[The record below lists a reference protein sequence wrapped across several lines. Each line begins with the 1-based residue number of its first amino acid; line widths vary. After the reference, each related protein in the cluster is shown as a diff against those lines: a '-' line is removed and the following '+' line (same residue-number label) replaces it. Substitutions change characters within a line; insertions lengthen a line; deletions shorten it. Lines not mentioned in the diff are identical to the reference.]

1 MPVHEASFPLPGGC
15 TCGLIRYQVEAP
27 PLFIHCCHCT
37 DCQRETG
44 SAFALNMLIES
55 EYVKILTGA
64 ELQLITIPSDR
75 DPGQQILRCAK
86 CNVALRSFYPDHGP
100 FLSFIRVGT
109 LDQPRVVTPDI
120 HLFVRSKVPWLSLP
134 DGVLK
139 KEELYDIEEVWPGQ
153 SIMRRKVILP
163 KVVAYYREKG
173 NESLKNVPLREGV

>member
-1 MPVHEASFPLPGGC
+1 MLVHEASLPLQGGC
-15 TCGLIRYQVEAP
+15 ACGSIRYQVEAP

-55 EYVKILTGA
+55 EHVKILTGA
-64 ELQLITIPSDR
+64 ELQVITTASDR

-86 CNVALRSFYPDHGP
+86 CYVALRSFYPDHGP
-100 FLSFIRVGT
+100 FISFIRVGT

-120 HLFVRSKVPWLSLP
+120 HLFVRSKVPWLLLP

-139 KEELYDIEEVWPGQ
+139 KEELYNIEEVWTEQ
-153 SIMRRKVILP
+153 SILRRKAVLP
-163 KVVAYYREKG
+163 KVAAYYCEKG
-173 NESLKNVPLREGV
+173 NESLKYAPLREGI